1 MTDIIEMDERH
12 GGHYQFVRRDE
23 LVVHYSVIRRPL
35 LSLLSSGVIVLILGL
50 ILAGAVLGWQRF
62 EYHSI
67 ATDRAITERVI
78 AFHDATI
85 HMTLQLRMID
95 DPMYEDLTRDALADM
110 INKASRLRK
119 INPEHGMAI
128 NEYQQSLSEVFVYLY
143 TKRGDLD
150 QIMIDFIIARE
161 RVLSSFTDVWKIG
174 F

>member
-1 MTDIIEMDERH
+1 MTDIIELDERH

-23 LVVHYSVIRRPL
+23 LVVHYSAIHRPL
-35 LSLLSSGVIVLILGL
+35 LGFLSSTVMVLVLGL
-50 ILAGAVLGWQRF
+50 FLAGAVLVWQRV

-67 ATDRAITERVI
+67 SMERTITDRVV
-78 AFHDATI
+78 AFHDDTI
-85 HMTLQLRMID
+85 NLTLQLRMID
-95 DPMYEDLTRDALADM
+95 DPMFEDLTRDALADM
-110 INKASRLRK
+110 INKATRLRR
-119 INPEHGMAI
+119 ITPEHGMAI

-143 TKRGDLD
+143 TKQGNLS